1 MNEIIEDRPTPGSEG
16 GDHGNEGERNV
27 VIIAYILHAC
37 AVFTGLTAIVGVIIN
52 HLKVNDTDSA
62 FIRSHHRWMLRTF
75 WWGLLWSLI
84 CGVLTLI
91 FIGLIGYAILA
102 IWWMDNKV
110 VPASSTLGM
119 SGLIPASRRKRKCVI
134 ELLVKVAFCLYQMYM
149 DAVDCGD

>member
-102 IWWMDNKV
+102 VWWIYRIV
-110 VPASSTLGM
+110 R
-119 SGLIPASRRKRKCVI
+119 GLLAFAERRQ
-134 ELLVKVAFCLYQMYM
+134 LPLP
-149 DAVDCGD
+149 D